1 MVAIALTCA
10 VNWLVINSRRE
21 TGPPTPPLRL
31 HRVDNKNRIGPSV
44 DLELKPKPLPPA
56 KQLPPLKHR
65 PLVKTRSVPDM
76 INRNTK
82 LELSTQDASLKKP
95 KTPDQRS
102 SNKILRAGNPKLSL
116 SRKVSEFEMKA
127 DKDFNN
133 ENKEGKGKRLLK
145 RIFLAHSAVRIM
157 KDMALLKEQETRSP
171 PPSYDEAV
179 RADRRPGAEHR
190 QSHVNPADRHPGVE
204 HRQSDVNPYWLPA
217 YGSENADY
225 HPSPS
230 DVYGGTA
237 YPDTDLPVAQPHAVS
252 RINSKWKRLGAER
265 L

>member
-76 INRNTK
+76 INRNTR
-82 LELSTQDASLKKP
+82 LELSTQDASMKKP

-102 SNKILRAGNPKLSL
+102 SYKILRAGNPKLSL

-157 KDMALLKEQETRSP
+157 KDMALLKEQETRPP

-179 RADRRPGAEHR
+179 RADRRPGA
-190 QSHVNPADRHPGVE
+190 E